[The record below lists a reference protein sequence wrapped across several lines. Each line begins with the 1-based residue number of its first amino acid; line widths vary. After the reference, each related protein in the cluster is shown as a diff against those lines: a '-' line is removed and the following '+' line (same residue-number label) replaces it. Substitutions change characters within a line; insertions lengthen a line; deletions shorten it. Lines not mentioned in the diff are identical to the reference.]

1 MFKKY
6 KKLCD
11 NNLIDIG
18 KLSIY
23 QVNNN
28 TSYKQILNFPT
39 KKNWKYPSKLEYLED
54 GLKKFVDTY
63 DKKNIKSIA
72 FPLLGTGKGGIS
84 SEHSLDIMQKYLS
97 KCDIDIEIWYF
108 DAKAEDNLYKEFKDR
123 FLSLDSNSI
132 RKLSKLRLDLI
143 EKIKDALITRDD
155 IYSISQLKKIQGV
168 GETSLEKSYQF
179 INSYNQN
186 KNLFTI

>member
-84 SEHSLDIMQKYLS
+84 SGHSLDIMQKYLS